1 MMNAPIA
8 PQEDAPALLNAE
20 RRALLEQL
28 EDWLEA
34 PMLVLGLVWLGLL
47 IIEFVGTLS
56 APLELLGTLI
66 WGVFLLDF
74 TLKWTLAPN
83 KLGYLKSHWLTALSL
98 LVPALRVFRIVR
110 VVRLLRVARA
120 ARGLRL
126 FRLVSS
132 LNRGMKALSAVLGR
146 RGFGYVV
153 ALTLVVTLGGAAGM
167 YAFENEINS
176 NFKTYGEALWWT
188 AMLMTTLGSEKWP
201 QSDAGRTLCFLLAL
215 YAFTVFGYV
224 TATLATFFVGRDAE
238 NEDAEVPNA
247 QSIEELKA
255 EIRALRAEVRAL
267 SPRDTPNDTL

>member
-1 MMNAPIA
+1 MNDPTRA
-8 PQEDAPALLNAE
+8 PQEDTPALLNAE

-28 EDWLEA
+28 EDRLET

-47 IIEFVGTLS
+47 IIEFVGTLG
-56 APLELLGTLI
+56 APLEILVTLI
-66 WGVFLLDF
+66 WIVFLLDF
-74 TLKWTLAPN
+74 ALKFTLAPR
-83 KLGYLKSHWLTALSL
+83 KLDYLQSNWLTAISL

-132 LNRGMKALSAVLGR
+132 LNRGMKALGGALGR

-167 YAFENEINS
+167 FAFENEVGGS
-176 NFKTYGEALWWT
+176 FKTYPEALWWT

-201 QSDAGRTLCFLLAL
+201 QSDAGRTLCFLLSL
-215 YAFTVFGYV
+215 YAFAVFGYV

-238 NEDAEVPNA
+238 NEDAELPSA
-247 QSIEELKA
+247 HSIAELKT
-255 EIRALRAEVRAL
+255 EIRALREEVRAL
-267 SPRDTPNDTL
+267 AGRDSP